1 MWAQAPEHVRFPSD
15 HVILPD
21 SKNLSN
27 DASTWCLASS
37 IASYASDQV
46 CRGRGRCLMLVGSR
60 SRHHHLRRSETNVS
74 LQSWKGGL
82 GVIST
87 S

>member
-15 HVILPD
+15 HVVLPD

-27 DASTWCLASS
+27 DASTSCLASS

-46 CRGRGRCLMLVGSR
+46 CRGHGRCLMLVGSR
-60 SRHHHLRRSETNVS
+60 SRHHHLRRSERKSRYNPGREG
-74 LQSWKGGL
+74 WG
-82 GVIST
+82 
-87 S
+87 